1 MGGHDMRKLFYRV
14 ASCRLSIMAVA
25 VVAFAA
31 LELFTVQQVL
41 AGTKCCI
48 GTSCYCDST
57 ASICNSGYTSAGTCT
72 TTRTG
77 GTSGSGS
84 NWSAVIQFGEESVQI
99 IGADPPEVPP
109 AIASQ
114 SVCGAGFFDV
124 KVLTQ
129 ANQAASCL
137 FTPTG
142 GNPQEAQCVFTDLQC
157 SCFKIEQCSTSGP
170 TKGFVTHSMTCPTNN
185 PTTGLNAAGCTGS
198 VEIRS
203 ADGSTVLET
212 VAFGGAD
219 LAQLNTNAECG
230 ATEAFP
236 AAFGLKK
243 GVMGTITQQCTAG
256 SPLVTNPVVKQVV
269 RSTNNYA
276 STTEWV
282 DEYPATCTTNNGFP
296 RHSCTNSS
304 ATWVTVLNP
313 NPAGNAAACVA
324 ARANLSCGQ
333 APDGS
338 PGPAPTECRL
348 DSAGQCQCRC
358 VKCDAA
364 TGEPLVNAGLNDQ
377 GKYVLGSLSVAPIW
391 VAACP
396 VTTTE

>member
-1 MGGHDMRKLFYRV
+1 M
-14 ASCRLSIMAVA
+14 ASSRSFTRFLSIVAVA

-31 LELFTVQQVL
+31 LELLFVQQVL

-57 ASICNSGYTSAGTCT
+57 AAICNSGYTIAGTCT

-77 GTSGSGS
+77 GTSGTGS
-84 NWSAVIQFGEESVQI
+84 NWSAVIQFGEESVEI
-99 IGADPPEVPP
+99 LGTVPTDL
-109 AIASQ
+109 AQ
-114 SVCGAGFFDV
+114 SACGAGFFDV
-124 KVLTQ
+124 KAVTQ
-129 ANQAASCL
+129 ANQAASCI

-142 GNPQEAQCVFTDLQC
+142 GNPQEAQCVFTNLQC
-157 SCFKIEQCSTSGP
+157 SCFKIEQCSTTGP
-170 TKGFVTHSMTCPTNN
+170 NKGFVTHSMTCPTNDPAN
-185 PTTGLNAAGCTGS
+185 GLNAAGCTGA

-230 ATEAFP
+230 ATFP
-236 AAFGLKK
+236 ATFGLKK

-256 SPLVTNPVVKQVV
+256 SPVLTNPVVKQVV

-282 DEYPATCTTNNGFP
+282 DEYPATCNTNNGFP

-304 ATWVTVLNP
+304 ATWLTVLNP
-313 NPAGNAAACVA
+313 NPAGSAAACVA

-348 DSAGQCQCRC
+348 DSGGQCQCRC
-358 VKCDAA
+358 VKCEVA
-364 TGEPLVNAGLNDQ
+364 TGEPLVNAGLNNQ

-396 VTTTE
+396 VTTAE